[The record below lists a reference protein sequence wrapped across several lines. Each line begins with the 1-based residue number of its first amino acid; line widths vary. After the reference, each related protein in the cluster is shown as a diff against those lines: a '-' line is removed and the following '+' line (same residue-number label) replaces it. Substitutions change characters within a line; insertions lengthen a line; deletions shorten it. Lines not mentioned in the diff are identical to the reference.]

1 MINKYM
7 IAAIISIALVVI
19 LYIYNFYFS
28 LQYSI
33 SNDTAVWGQLGDYTG
48 GLLNPILSFISL
60 VLLIKSLRLQ
70 NEANLSLRNDL
81 KNSEKTEKS
90 RIFETQFFNM
100 LEAQKTSFD
109 LFKVSVE
116 QDGNRVNKFGVEAVI
131 EIEEEIEKIR
141 QEDDDDEKIKDFL
154 SAIDSNDQ
162 LFGVTR
168 RFYIMVKII
177 SEKLTDEND
186 FSDTERTSQLMTLIN
201 FSDFPLLRL
210 VMMSMQFMDYKS
222 TEYLKENDEFN
233 SVLQEV
239 GIGWNLY

>member
-1 MINKYM
+1 M

-19 LYIYNFYFS
+19 SYIYNFYFS

-141 QEDDDDEKIKDFL
+141 QKEDDDEKIKDFL

-177 SEKLTDEND
+177 SEKLTDVND

>member
-1 MINKYM
+1 M